1 MECHIHIE
9 TISIDEVLGENTT
22 DLTAMKNHT
31 EEWLDK
37 KYLKKEEEIKYFVDN
52 QHFELQNDESVVW
65 SFGA

>member
-1 MECHIHIE
+1 
-9 TISIDEVLGENTT
+9 
-22 DLTAMKNHT
+22 MKNHT

-52 QHFELQNDESVVW
+52 QHFELQNDESVVC